1 MSWLFGVL
9 MATEPDQGQY
19 RGGDLMGEPLDSHE
33 VAKARQLDIGDFK
46 HMHDY
51 QKVPTQMAREA
62 GH

>member
-1 MSWLFGVL
+1 